1 MYYGGW
7 GWRPYVSVAQRQAQT
22 MRKIAQLKKKG
33 HVVSPVEIEGRR
45 IATTFWGK
53 AWCEN
58 LERYSDYANRLPR
71 GRTYV
76 RNGSVIDLHI
86 GAGHISAQVMGSDL
100 YRIEVSVTE
109 LPPTRWRAL
118 GKDCTGS
125 IDSLVELLQ
134 GRFSQHV
141 MQRICAPGTGLFP
154 SPKEV
159 KFTCSC
165 PDWAA
170 MCKHVAAVLYGVG
183 VRLDTQ
189 PELLFTLRKVD
200 ATDLVERARDGLP
213 LPSKGRA
220 AGRVLDDSK
229 LSEMFGIELAGAELE
244 TGVEVPRTER
254 TLRSQSLPKTAR
266 KATRSAS
273 SRGRSV
279 KRAAHG
285 TR

>member
-1 MYYGGW
+1 MFQWRRYVPAAKRRGKAVRRAAKLRKGGQSLA
-7 GWRPYVSVAQRQAQT
+7 P
-22 MRKIAQLKKKG
+22 
-33 HVVSPVEIEGRR
+33 VVTQGRT
-45 IATTFWGK
+45 ITTTFWGK

-86 GAGHISAQVMGSDL
+86 GAGHISARVMGSDL

-134 GRFSQHV
+134 GRFSKHV

-154 SPKEV
+154 SPKEI
-159 KFTCSC
+159 KFTCNC

-254 TLRSQSLPKTAR
+254 TRRSQSLPKTAR

-279 KRAAHG
+279 KSAAGG

>member
-1 MYYGGW
+1 MFQ
-7 GWRPYVSVAQRQAQT
+7 WRRYVPAAKRRGKAVRHAAKL
-22 MRKIAQLKKKG
+22 RKRGQSLAP
-33 HVVSPVEIEGRR
+33 VVTQGRT
-45 IATTFWGK
+45 ITTTFWGK

-86 GAGHISAQVMGSDL
+86 GAGHISARVMGSDL

-134 GRFSQHV
+134 GRFSKHV

-244 TGVEVPRTER
+244 TGVEVRRTER
-254 TLRSQSLPKTAR
+254 TRRSQSLSKTVR

-279 KRAAHG
+279 KSAAGG

>member
-1 MYYGGW
+1 MFQWRRYVPAAKRRAKAVRHAAKLRRGGQSLAPVVTQ
-7 GWRPYVSVAQRQAQT
+7 GRT
-22 MRKIAQLKKKG
+22 IA
-33 HVVSPVEIEGRR
+33 S
-45 IATTFWGK
+45 TFWGK
-53 AWCEN
+53 AWCDN

-76 RNGSVIDLHI
+76 RNHSVIDLHI
-86 GAGHISAQVMGSDL
+86 GAGKISAQVMGSDL
-100 YRIEVSVTE
+100 YRIQVSVTQ
-109 LPPTRWRAL
+109 LPPARWRAL
-118 GKDCTGS
+118 GKNCTGS

-154 SPKEV
+154 SPKEI
-159 KFTCSC
+159 KFSCSC

-183 VRLDTQ
+183 ARLDTQ

-200 ATDLVERARDGLP
+200 ATDLVARAGDGLP
-213 LPSKGRA
+213 LPSKGPA
-220 AGRVLDDSK
+220 AGRVLEDSK

-244 TGVEVPRTER
+244 TGIEVPRTER
-254 TLRSQSLPKTAR
+254 TRRSQSLRKTAR
-266 KATRSAS
+266 KATRSGT

-279 KRAAHG
+279 KRAAGG

>member
-1 MYYGGW
+1 MFQWRRYVPAAKRRGKAVRHAAKLRKGG
-7 GWRPYVSVAQRQAQT
+7 RSLAP
-22 MRKIAQLKKKG
+22 
-33 HVVSPVEIEGRR
+33 VVTQGRT
-45 IATTFWGK
+45 ITTTFWGK

-154 SPKEV
+154 SPKEI
-159 KFTCSC
+159 KFTCNC

-183 VRLDTQ
+183 ARLDSQ

-200 ATDLVERARDGLP
+200 ATDLVAHAGDGLP
-213 LPSKGRA
+213 LPSKGPT
-220 AGRVLDDSK
+220 AGRVLEDSK
-229 LSEMFGIELAGAELE
+229 ISELFGIEMVDAEVEIGAEA
-244 TGVEVPRTER
+244 PRR
-254 TLRSQSLPKTAR
+254 GRVRRSPSLRKLAR
-266 KATRSAS
+266 KPTRNATSKE
-273 SRGRSV
+273 RSV
-279 KRAAHG
+279 KRSAGRA
-285 TR
+285 R